1 MKRTVLI
8 LFVCF
13 LAAMPRFSDQGHAAE
28 KPASDMAQAG
38 PGDQVVQVIQSPI
51 QLRPRQPGAFESVSV
66 ILDLDGVTSAEL
78 RMTAYDIDA
87 VEETVMTVNGTEV
100 GLPSEIVADMRGS
113 TVNIPLPEAVLK
125 QGTNEI
131 GFLFAEAVGGTSGF
145 AIMDL
150 KVVLHRQ

>member
-1 MKRTVLI
+1 MKRIVSI

-13 LAAMPRFSDQGHAAE
+13 LAAMTRFPDQGHAAE
-28 KPASDMAQAG
+28 KPGSDMAQAG

-66 ILDLDGVTSAEL
+66 TLDLDGVTSAEL

-87 VEETVMTVNGTEV
+87 VEETVMTVNGTEIS
-100 GLPSEIVADMRGS
+100 LPFEIVADMRGS
-113 TVNIPLPEAVLK
+113 TVTIPLREEVLR

-150 KVVLHRQ
+150 QIVLHRR